1 MALGASSG
9 RVQRLVLQSAVT
21 LVGFGVA
28 IGTLVTLVAMQ
39 PLAFLLSDV
48 RVSDPTTIAATT
60 ALFLSAGLAA
70 AWLPSWRATRIN
82 PIVALRVD

>member
-1 MALGASSG
+1 
-9 RVQRLVLQSAVT
+9 
-21 LVGFGVA
+21 VGFGVA

-60 ALFLSAGLAA
+60 ALFLGAGLAA
-70 AWLPSWRATRIN
+70 AYLPSLRATRIN